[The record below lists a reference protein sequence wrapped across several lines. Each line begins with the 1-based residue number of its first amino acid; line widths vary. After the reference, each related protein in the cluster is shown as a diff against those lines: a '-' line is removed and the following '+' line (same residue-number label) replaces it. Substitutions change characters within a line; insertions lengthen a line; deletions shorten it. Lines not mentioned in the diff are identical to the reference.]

1 MELRRLASLANAEL
15 PSNSSNFAFDG
26 TNSDLAKQLYFRA
39 KAGDKAKQFDKF
51 DVPDTLQTRL
61 DELKLDWYKLPG
73 IAQRALLWDSGFGIS
88 PNNKP
93 VKIWTLNGD
102 SMADLA
108 VSKRQYEDVNCT
120 VKVCLQPDN
129 KTSYANEKCLGGD
142 MLKAARCVVE
152 DFVDETGIHAAMWV
166 TGGNPVVIPTPRV
179 NKHAWT
185 DQNDQKDYVVFAVHT
200 IHLDYE
206 PAWDFCP
213 TPKQNDGYGSLVLPC
228 HTTANI
234 TAEIDSLKQEVTG
247 THWVSQ
253 WLVEDYSSVAGAS
266 DAGKVNLLL
275 LVPIA
280 AGVIVVIGLIG
291 LFVFLKRRR
300 QAKEDQVCFD
310 ESPVCPGN
318 YYQDCRDTDFV
329 ADRDRSTA
337 HTAEDME
344 TTTYKGVDR
353 TIRLK
358 PSYSGEFGSG
368 SNCTLNILHNSEFL
382 VGKRLS
388 YDSIIFKRPLS
399 KGANGEVW
407 QCDYQNEETKNRR
420 HLAGS
425 GRYQDAELPSDAG
438 SFAFDGTNSDLAR
451 QLYFR
456 AKAGA
461 SASQLNNLK
470 APSAVQDRLDELVL
484 DWDKLPGIA
493 QRALLWD
500 SGFGLTASD
509 APVKIWTLNKHS
521 IADLAVPLD
530 QFLVVGCEE
539 KACVQPDNTTSY
551 SNEWCGGAQML
562 QAARCVVEDFVDS
575 SDIHAAMWVTG
586 GNPLVVP
593 TPHIL
598 KHEWKDQRD
607 KNSYIVFAI
616 HTLDLDD
623 EPAWNTCPDPSQ
635 NDGYGSLV
643 LPCFTTANITSATK
657 TKMKE
662 VEGSPWVSRWLVED
676 YATAEENEFNMV
688 LLVPVIGGIIVTAVL
703 LGFLFLVQRRQ
714 NGTPILL
721 YLTKHKPVLTNLIEL
736 VGVSSAVKKAHTS
749 LTSQQTT
756 VLSATLNGLIR
767 R

>member
-1 MELRRLASLANAEL
+1 M
-15 PSNSSNFAFDG
+15 
-26 TNSDLAKQLYFRA
+26 Q
-39 KAGDKAKQFDKF
+39 
-51 DVPDTLQTRL
+51 
-61 DELKLDWYKLPG
+61 
-73 IAQRALLWDSGFGIS
+73 
-88 PNNKP
+88 
-93 VKIWTLNGD
+93 
-102 SMADLA
+102 
-108 VSKRQYEDVNCT
+108 
-120 VKVCLQPDN
+120 
-129 KTSYANEKCLGGD
+129 
-142 MLKAARCVVE
+142 
-152 DFVDETGIHAAMWV
+152 
-166 TGGNPVVIPTPRV
+166 
-179 NKHAWT
+179 
-185 DQNDQKDYVVFAVHT
+185 
-200 IHLDYE
+200 
-206 PAWDFCP
+206 
-213 TPKQNDGYGSLVLPC
+213 
-228 HTTANI
+228 
-234 TAEIDSLKQEVTG
+234 
-247 THWVSQ
+247 
-253 WLVEDYSSVAGAS
+253 
-266 DAGKVNLLL
+266 
-275 LVPIA
+275 
-280 AGVIVVIGLIG
+280 
-291 LFVFLKRRR
+291 
-300 QAKEDQVCFD
+300 
-310 ESPVCPGN
+310 
-318 YYQDCRDTDFV
+318 
-329 ADRDRSTA
+329 
-337 HTAEDME
+337 
-344 TTTYKGVDR
+344 
-353 TIRLK
+353 
-358 PSYSGEFGSG
+358 
-368 SNCTLNILHNSEFL
+368 
-382 VGKRLS
+382 
-388 YDSIIFKRPLS
+388 
-399 KGANGEVW
+399 
-407 QCDYQNEETKNRR
+407 TKNRR

-623 EPAWNTCPDPSQ
+623 EPAWNTCPDPAQ

-703 LGFLFLVQRRQ
+703 LGFLFLVQR
-714 NGTPILL
+714 
-721 YLTKHKPVLTNLIEL
+721 
-736 VGVSSAVKKAHTS
+736 VSSAVKKAHTS

-767 R
+767 H

>member
-1 MELRRLASLANAEL
+1 M
-15 PSNSSNFAFDG
+15 
-26 TNSDLAKQLYFRA
+26 Q
-39 KAGDKAKQFDKF
+39 
-51 DVPDTLQTRL
+51 
-61 DELKLDWYKLPG
+61 
-73 IAQRALLWDSGFGIS
+73 
-88 PNNKP
+88 
-93 VKIWTLNGD
+93 
-102 SMADLA
+102 
-108 VSKRQYEDVNCT
+108 
-120 VKVCLQPDN
+120 
-129 KTSYANEKCLGGD
+129 
-142 MLKAARCVVE
+142 
-152 DFVDETGIHAAMWV
+152 
-166 TGGNPVVIPTPRV
+166 
-179 NKHAWT
+179 
-185 DQNDQKDYVVFAVHT
+185 
-200 IHLDYE
+200 
-206 PAWDFCP
+206 
-213 TPKQNDGYGSLVLPC
+213 
-228 HTTANI
+228 
-234 TAEIDSLKQEVTG
+234 
-247 THWVSQ
+247 
-253 WLVEDYSSVAGAS
+253 
-266 DAGKVNLLL
+266 
-275 LVPIA
+275 
-280 AGVIVVIGLIG
+280 
-291 LFVFLKRRR
+291 
-300 QAKEDQVCFD
+300 
-310 ESPVCPGN
+310 
-318 YYQDCRDTDFV
+318 
-329 ADRDRSTA
+329 
-337 HTAEDME
+337 
-344 TTTYKGVDR
+344 
-353 TIRLK
+353 
-358 PSYSGEFGSG
+358 
-368 SNCTLNILHNSEFL
+368 
-382 VGKRLS
+382 
-388 YDSIIFKRPLS
+388 
-399 KGANGEVW
+399 
-407 QCDYQNEETKNRR
+407 TKNRR

>member
-1 MELRRLASLANAEL
+1 MELRRLASSANAEL

-93 VKIWTLNGD
+93 VKIWTLNGG

-300 QAKEDQVCFD
+300 QAKEDQICFD

-407 QCDYQNEETKNRR
+407 QCDYQNEEVAVKRLLQHQN
-420 HLAGS
+420 HHADEVEEFA
-425 GRYQDAELPSDAG
+425 QEIEL
-438 SFAFDGTNSDLAR
+438 
-451 QLYFR
+451 
-456 AKAGA
+456 
-461 SASQLNNLK
+461 SASLKHPNIVEFIGVAWSSLNNLVMALEYFPTGDLQSYLQRNGDLMSWPRDK
-470 APSAVQDRLDELVL
+470 IHIADRLDELVL

-623 EPAWNTCPDPSQ
+623 EPAWNTCPDPAQ

-703 LGFLFLVQRRQ
+703 LGFLFLVQR
-714 NGTPILL
+714 
-721 YLTKHKPVLTNLIEL
+721 
-736 VGVSSAVKKAHTS
+736 VSSAVKKAHTS

-767 R
+767 H